1 MSVVF
6 DTEALLA
13 FYLGED
19 DGEEVMKILTD
30 VQEGK
35 VRGYLNIVNLSE
47 LYYIL
52 YRKSPMMAEEK
63 ERSLR
68 GFGLEI
74 VPLID
79 DQLWKEAA
87 IIKGKRAL
95 SLADAF
101 AAATVKVYKAKLL
114 TLRDEEFSG
123 LEIPLIRIGKQR
135 SSNKS
140 KAL

>member
-13 FYLGED
+13 FYLGEVG
-19 DGEEVMKILTD
+19 GEEVMKLLTE

-35 VRGYLNIVNLSE
+35 VQGYLNIVNLSE

-63 ERSLR
+63 ERNLR

-74 VPLID
+74 VPVID

-87 IIKGKRAL
+87 KMKGKQTL

-101 AAATVKVYKAKLL
+101 AAATAKVLKAKLL
-114 TLRDEEFSG
+114 TSRDEEFRS
-123 LEIPLIRIGKQR
+123 LEIPIKRVGREK
-135 SSNKS
+135 
-140 KAL
+140 

>member
-13 FYLGED
+13 FYLGEVG
-19 DGEEVMKILTD
+19 GEEVMKLLTE

-35 VRGYLNIVNLSE
+35 VQGYLNIVNLSE

-52 YRKSPMMAEEK
+52 YRKSPMMAKEK
-63 ERSLR
+63 ERNLR
-68 GFGLEI
+68 GFGLKI
-74 VPLID
+74 VPVID

-87 IIKGKRAL
+87 IMKGKQAL

-101 AAATVKVYKAKLL
+101 AAATAKVRKAKLL
-114 TLRDEEFSG
+114 TSRDEEFRG
-123 LEIPLIRIGKQR
+123 LEIPIKRLGREK
-135 SSNKS
+135 
-140 KAL
+140 

>member
-13 FYLGED
+13 FYLGEVG
-19 DGEEVMKILTD
+19 GEEVMKLLTE

-35 VRGYLNIVNLSE
+35 VQGYLNIVNLSE

-63 ERSLR
+63 ERNLR

-74 VPLID
+74 VSVID

-87 IIKGKRAL
+87 KMKGKQAL

-101 AAATVKVYKAKLL
+101 AAATAKVLKAKLL
-114 TLRDEEFSG
+114 TSRDEEFRS
-123 LEIPLIRIGKQR
+123 LEIPIKRVGREKRDQ
-135 SSNKS
+135 
-140 KAL
+140 

>member
-13 FYLGED
+13 FYLGEVG
-19 DGEEVMKILTD
+19 GEEVMKLLTE

-35 VRGYLNIVNLSE
+35 VQGYLNIVNLSE

-63 ERSLR
+63 ERNLR

-74 VPLID
+74 VPVID
-79 DQLWKEAA
+79 NQLWKEAA
-87 IIKGKRAL
+87 IMKGKQAL

-101 AAATVKVYKAKLL
+101 AAATAKVRKAKLF
-114 TLRDEEFSG
+114 TSRDEEFRG
-123 LEIPLIRIGKQR
+123 LEIPIKRVRREKR
-135 SSNKS
+135 DR
-140 KAL
+140 